1 MEKRRNSEDLVPK
14 EKEFETCIWNKGSG
28 KKTRFFQNFEETK
41 IKLRFELMKFFP
53 SVPART
59 CLRAN
64 HLLRFILVF
73 RCTHFGRQVVCCVPI
88 AHGKAHFTHGKGF
101 VVCNYK
107 VLNYK
112 VLNLKELYNFDI
124 KIIYI
129 RGRHM
134 KIFQISN

>member
-1 MEKRRNSEDLVPK
+1 M
-14 EKEFETCIWNKGSG
+14 
-28 KKTRFFQNFEETK
+28 
-41 IKLRFELMKFFP
+41 
-53 SVPART
+53 
-59 CLRAN
+59 
-64 HLLRFILVF
+64 
-73 RCTHFGRQVVCCVPI
+73 PI

-124 KIIYI
+124 KNIYI

-134 KIFQISN
+134 IIFQISN